1 MVVDIAAKIDYLET
15 ELHNVLMSEKQL
27 WSLIADSLA
36 VIYALEI
43 SNVNFRL
50 AITINH
56 SKSDE
61 LLFSD
66 VWLCCLCICCVIQE
80 LT

>member
-1 MVVDIAAKIDYLET
+1 MDVDIAAKIDYLGT
-15 ELHNVLMSEKQL
+15 GLHNQSINVLMSDL
-27 WSLIADSLA
+27 ADSLA

-50 AITINH
+50 AITISH
-56 SKSDE
+56 SKSDG

-66 VWLCCLCICCVIQE
+66 V
-80 LT
+80 

>member
-1 MVVDIAAKIDYLET
+1 MDVDVGAKIDYLET
-15 ELHNVLMSEKQL
+15 EIHNLLMSDL
-27 WSLIADSLA
+27 ADSLS

-43 SNVNFRL
+43 SNVNIRL

-56 SKSDE
+56 SKSDG

-66 VWLCCLCICCVIQE
+66 V
-80 LT
+80 

>member
-1 MVVDIAAKIDYLET
+1 MDIAAKIDYMET
-15 ELHNVLMSEKQL
+15 ELYNVVMSEKQL

-43 SNVNFRL
+43 SDINFRL
-50 AITINH
+50 AITMNH
-56 SKSDE
+56 SKSDG

-80 LT
+80 FT